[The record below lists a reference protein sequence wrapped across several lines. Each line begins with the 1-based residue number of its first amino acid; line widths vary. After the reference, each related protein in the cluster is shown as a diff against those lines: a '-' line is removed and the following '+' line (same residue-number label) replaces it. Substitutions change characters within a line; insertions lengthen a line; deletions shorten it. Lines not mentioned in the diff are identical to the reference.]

1 MKRKTFLLYSAFGAA
16 AIGLSSIQCRSKDSA
31 TNKTLGQPLLLSHF
45 CDKKTIRDMGI
56 FYRKRMDAESSEGQ
70 LVHLLL
76 RDATGKSIPE
86 STDSAHL
93 QTLLAQKIKEDFQAG
108 NALTLK
114 GWVVSVTE
122 ARQCALF
129 SLIYRNGN

>member
-1 MKRKTFLLYSAFGAA
+1 
-16 AIGLSSIQCRSKDSA
+16 
-31 TNKTLGQPLLLSHF
+31 
-45 CDKKTIRDMGI
+45 MGI

-122 ARQCALF
+122 ARQWALF